1 MEARAV
7 MRFICAAGFKR
18 PAGHVV
24 AENDGGNEFPA
35 RHLAPG
41 EFGSGH
47 GRRNDDSARMV
58 APARVVK
65 LEGVRSRAVDERG
78 VQRGNRFAGTPERG
92 PSLAFAR
99 FSKGFEKKLGFGRD
113 CARNARSDAV
123 EDVPYGFFGN
133 GAGQVVIGRIDDEA
147 RELRA
152 FGFSDVRHGS
162 GSSKEKGSCEANGT
176 S

>member
-1 MEARAV
+1 

-18 PAGHVV
+18 PAGNVV

-47 GRRNDDSARMV
+47 CRRNDDGARMV

-65 LEGVRSRAVDERG
+65 FKGVRSRAVDERR
-78 VQRGNRFAGTPERG
+78 VQRGNRFAGAPERG
-92 PSLAFAR
+92 SSLAFACFAKR
-99 FSKGFEKKLGFGRD
+99 FEKKLGFGRNR
-113 CARNARSDAV
+113 ARNARSDAV

-133 GAGQVVIGRIDDEA
+133 GAGKVVIGRIDDEA

-152 FGFSDVRHGS
+152 FGFSDFCHGS
-162 GSSKEKGSCEANGT
+162 GLGEEIFCDVNGT
-176 S
+176 TDVIGCS